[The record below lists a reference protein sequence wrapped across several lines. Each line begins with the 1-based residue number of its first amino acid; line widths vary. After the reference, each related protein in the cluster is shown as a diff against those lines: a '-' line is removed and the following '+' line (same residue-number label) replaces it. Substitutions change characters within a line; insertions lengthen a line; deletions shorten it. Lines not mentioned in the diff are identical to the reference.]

1 MAKREKYLMKRNR
14 FSFLSIRLFHKGEVG
29 GAFVVVIICQR
40 EHLLWDVVKRL
51 HTSDVEDV
59 EEMLTTSKRAYAHH
73 AATGKLAEYVNSAGQ
88 RNLTDL
94 RREIF

>member
-1 MAKREKYLMKRNR
+1 MAKRELSSKKRNESIL
-14 FSFLSIRLFHKGEVG
+14 FSIRLFHKGEVG

-40 EHLLWDVVKRL
+40 ELLQWAVVKRL
-51 HTSDVEDV
+51 LTSDVEDV

-73 AATGKLAEYVNSAGQ
+73 ADTEQPVECVSSAGQ

-94 RREIF
+94 RRENF

>member
-1 MAKREKYLMKRNR
+1 M
-14 FSFLSIRLFHKGEVG
+14 
-29 GAFVVVIICQR
+29 VIICQR

-73 AATGKLAEYVNSAGQ
+73 ADTGKLAEYVNSAGQ

-94 RREIF
+94 RREIL